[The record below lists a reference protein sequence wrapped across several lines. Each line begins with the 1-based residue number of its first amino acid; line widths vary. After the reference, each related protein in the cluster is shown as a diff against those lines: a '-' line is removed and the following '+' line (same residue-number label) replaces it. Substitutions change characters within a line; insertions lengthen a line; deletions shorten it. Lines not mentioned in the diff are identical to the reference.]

1 MTADT
6 SAAFEALLRSS
17 HPHRADDG
25 VWEIA
30 LHLLSVRDAFATTV
44 PVPLPYATIDPDV
57 ADYIEDRLGGIAENE
72 RVRLAVHLPAEKID
86 GGSSALVSRV
96 FSAYI
101 AERIGRHKKFERE
114 ALGDMIKAVGWGF
127 SFMLGCQAL
136 RWLLNFPEHPTL
148 TQTFS
153 EGLLVLGWVALWNPY
168 DRFLFGWLPAVKR
181 RRLVERLL
189 SIEVVVRPMPEEL
202 AAALQAGA
210 GQKIRRSRPEQEAG
224 SGR

>member
-1 MTADT
+1 MITPFKENGEVDY
-6 SAAFEALLRSS
+6 
-17 HPHRADDG
+17 
-25 VWEIA
+25 
-30 LHLLSVRDAFATTV
+30 DAFV
-44 PVPLPYATIDPDV
+44 YNV
-57 ADYIEDRLGGIAENE
+57 
-72 RVRLAVHLPAEKID
+72 
-86 GGSSALVSRV
+86 
-96 FSAYI
+96 
-101 AERIGRHKKFERE
+101 KKW
-114 ALGDMIKAVGWGF
+114 AGTGL
-127 SFMLGCQAL
+127 
-136 RWLLNFPEHPTL
+136 
-148 TQTFS
+148 